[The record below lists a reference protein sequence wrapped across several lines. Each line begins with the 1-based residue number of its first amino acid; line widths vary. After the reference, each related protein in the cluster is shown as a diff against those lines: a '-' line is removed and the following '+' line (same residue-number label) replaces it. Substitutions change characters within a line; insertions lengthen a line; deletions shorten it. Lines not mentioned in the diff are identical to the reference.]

1 MSYVSVNVDVA
12 IDDIVCELRE
22 TDRQELIDRLLEDRS
37 TPFGLG
43 DGDQSRARIIIDR
56 AFNAAQKLPAV
67 PTEIK
72 DLFWLIHGRA
82 MA

>member
-12 IDDIVCELRE
+12 IDDIVCELGE
-22 TDRQELIDRLLEDRS
+22 TDKQELIARLLEDRS
-37 TPFGLG
+37 TPFGFG
-43 DGDQSRARIIIDR
+43 DGDQSRARIIIDD
-56 AFNAAQKLPAV
+56 AFNAAQKLPTV